1 MLKSKLVILHMV
13 EIIFYSNFT
22 YFLLELGIIT
32 KKMLYIF
39 HMIKNF
45 LVGLWRIIALFYF
58 PIVQKLYNE
67 MEKRIEDAT
76 KLKRVPQEARSKHR
90 GFSQWDSYSS
100 KRDHDTILQVNCLI
114 QFTSLVFPYP
124 FRRDHGTI
132 NLVNAIFYILF
143 YQILLHKKDPDNS
156 KDVHRFMLPTLVYL
170 AREKRPQYHHNYK
183 AGAMNSLVYITP
195 SN

>member
-124 FRRDHGTI
+124 
-132 NLVNAIFYILF
+132 L
-143 YQILLHKKDPDNS
+143 
-156 KDVHRFMLPTLVYL
+156 DVTM
-170 AREKRPQYHHNYK
+170 AQ
-183 AGAMNSLVYITP
+183 
-195 SN
+195 